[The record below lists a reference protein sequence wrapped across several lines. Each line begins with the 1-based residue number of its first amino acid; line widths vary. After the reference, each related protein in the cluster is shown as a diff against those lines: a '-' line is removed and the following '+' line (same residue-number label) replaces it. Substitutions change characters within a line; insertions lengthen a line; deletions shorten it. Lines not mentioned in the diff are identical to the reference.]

1 MQKQITKLSAKFS
14 KFEGKMAARRSIIE
28 GSLRLHTSL
37 RQWKE
42 QCEVVAQVL
51 KQEGAESGE
60 ESVEGESQQQLVLQL
75 RQIGDI
81 VLEEA
86 GSLVELMTAATMHPA
101 EGEEGASERVSVPD
115 YATGMDHIRRLR
127 EEVENHRLRLGQLAE
142 AKKVQAEQLKQIGS
156 CEKDAKQ
163 VMCCLYSV
171 TPSNQDPSNQD
182 PGPPLIR
189 TLSNQDPL

>member
-51 KQEGAESGE
+51 KQEGVESGAGSDE
-60 ESVEGESQQQLVLQL
+60 AESQQELVVQL
-75 RQIGDI
+75 RQIGDV

-86 GSLVELMTAATMHPA
+86 GSLMELMAAAACHPA
-101 EGEEGASERVSVPD
+101 SATGEGEEGTSGHATVPD
-115 YATGMDHIRRLR
+115 YSTGIAHVGRLT
-127 EEVENHRLRLGQLAE
+127 EEVENHRKRLGQLAE
-142 AKKVQAEQLKQIGS
+142 AKKVQAEQLKQIDS
-156 CEKDAKQ
+156 CEKDAQQ
-163 VMCCLYSV
+163 VS
-171 TPSNQDPSNQD
+171 
-182 PGPPLIR
+182 I
-189 TLSNQDPL
+189 